1 VNAPYPMLWF
11 DGQAEPAAE
20 LYVSLFSNS
29 SITRIERYPED
40 LPGEAGTVM
49 TVDFEL
55 DGARVTALNGGPTH
69 TLSPAFSFVVGCQD
83 QAEIDELW
91 DALIDGGGEASQ
103 CGWLVDRFGTSW
115 QIIPEDIAD
124 LIKQPAAM
132 EAMLAMQKLDVAT
145 LREAAGV

>member
-1 VNAPYPMLWF
+1 MNAPYPMLWF
-11 DGQAEPAAE
+11 EDQAEQAAE
-20 LYVSLFSNS
+20 LYVSLFPNS
-29 SITRIERYPED
+29 SITRIERYPEG

-55 DGARVTALNGGPTH
+55 DGARVSALNGGPTY

-115 QIIPEDIAD
+115 QIIPEDIGD
-124 LIKQPAAM
+124 LIKHPAAM
-132 EAMLAMQKLDVAT
+132 EAMLGMQKIDLAR
-145 LREAAGV
+145 LEEAAGV